1 MVSLS
6 ISRSPSVISSP
17 SRHSL
22 KYESPSPSPS
32 DSHFKSTSSSSSSS
46 SSSNRRDDEDMTITA
61 SLSLVKLKSN
71 ENLHLLA
78 LSSRITELS
87 YSISDIQTRIFEIQ
101 ELRHKSQSS
110 VDSKDAT
117 SVIDQSLS
125 SLDERLET
133 VAAGIKSIN
142 ESLEPALKAGD
153 RTSVVSGHMPS
164 EETLL
169 LRKHSAM
176 LSEWEALQ
184 KEIQVLREELKE
196 DKWLTVF
203 RTVTDQA
210 DGMMSSLEKAVNR
223 CQEFIWKVQSML
235 MDTSTPPTSS
245 LRSEKSPVSY
255 DTFQALLD
263 SFEAKKKHYMP
274 ATTKV
279 LSIIDKG
286 VQDRVTKNG
295 ECLRRHA
302 ESTQRWRN
310 LKERITRTDAD
321 MEHVRRLLTGEDLSA
336 ASSEAGSSTSG
347 TTSKSRPKSG
357 FLGTPPAERQLKE
370 RTHSSSTLSRSIS
383 PFRKLAKKLTGAGS
397 SKSPGTVTPTV
408 PSSYKRVPSSEPGPS
423 LRHRASMLHFMGGST
438 QPTTPV
444 TPSHKHS
451 QSLTPESSPS
461 AKRLERMEMNATLK
475 NKPAWNSSTRVEN
488 EDRSGTVKSSPRRPS
503 VSSSMYR
510 RSDDIPPVPPLYNR
524 SASRSSMASSR
535 PWSPVTSSVST
546 AQSSSTPF
554 SMYRPPSRTNTPGLP
569 MSYRPPSR
577 TNTPGLPASYRPPSR
592 SQLQAPGLPI
602 EPRSRPKTP
611 SHIPTPSKSHWRS
624 MSSSPSDTSRDGDDS
639 LLQRAL
645 SPTNARSQTPGGS
658 VLPARPPSR
667 SMIPVPSV
675 NILSASR
682 PGTSMEAFR
691 PDSSM
696 SFRTSADRA
705 RTPDILKALRATPRL
720 TMPPSSFRESVS
732 PRTPGLS
739 SRPPSRSGAVTPGG
753 ERDGTGVPVHEYA
766 PVNPRDPLDVEIA
779 SLVNNLAHGLIIKR
793 VDPPLRGIPKEG
805 EEIRAQYSFAGPLT
819 SKIVTCKLTTLA
831 RPGASGKT
839 KRVMCRVGGGWQDLR
854 MYVLS
859 RQT

>member
-6 ISRSPSVISSP
+6 ISRSPSLVSSP
-17 SRHSL
+17 SQNSFKHAL
-22 KYESPSPSPS
+22 PSPS
-32 DSHFKSTSSSSSSS
+32 DSHFNSTSSTSSSSSSS
-46 SSSNRRDDEDMTITA
+46 SHKKDDEDMTITA
-61 SLSLVKLKSN
+61 SRSLMKLKSTDKSK
-71 ENLHLLA
+71 EALHLLA
-78 LSSRITELS
+78 LSTRITELS

-110 VDSKDAT
+110 ADSKDA
-117 SVIDQSLS
+117 SGVIDQSLS

-133 VAAGIKSIN
+133 VTAGIKSVN
-142 ESLEPALKAGD
+142 GSLEPLLKAGD
-153 RTSVVSGHMPS
+153 RTSVASGHVPS

-223 CQEFIWKVQSML
+223 CQEFIWKVQSAL
-235 MDTSTPPTSS
+235 NDAGTPSVSS
-245 LRSEKSPVSY
+245 VRSEKSPVSF
-255 DTFQALLD
+255 DTFQSLLD

-302 ESTQRWRN
+302 ESTQRWHN
-310 LKERITRTDAD
+310 LRERIARTDAE
-321 MEHVRRLLTGEDLSA
+321 MGAVRRVLTGEDISA

-347 TTSKSRPKSG
+347 TTSKSRPKNG
-357 FLGTPPAERQLKE
+357 FLQTPQLERSSKE
-370 RTHSSSTLSRSIS
+370 RTHSSNTLSRSIS
-383 PFRKLAKKLTGAGS
+383 PFRRFAKKFTSGGSHKPPPGA
-397 SKSPGTVTPTV
+397 VTPTA
-408 PSSYKRVPSSEPGPS
+408 PASPKRVPSSEPGRS

-438 QPTTPV
+438 QPVTPV

-451 QSLTPESSPS
+451 HSLTPESSPS
-461 AKRLERMEMNATLK
+461 AKRLERMEMNTTLK
-475 NKPAWNSSTRVEN
+475 HRPAWNSSTKVQD
-488 EDRSGTVKSSPRRPS
+488 EDRSGTVKLSPGRPS
-503 VSSSMYR
+503 TSSSMYR
-510 RSDDIPPVPPLYNR
+510 RSDDIPLVPPLYNR

-546 AQSSSTPF
+546 AQSSTTPF
-554 SMYRPPSRTNTPGLP
+554 SMYRPPSRSNTPGLP

-577 TNTPGLPASYRPPSR
+577 SQAQTPGLPM
-592 SQLQAPGLPI
+592 
-602 EPRSRPKTP
+602 EPRSRLRTP
-611 SHIPTPSKSHWRS
+611 SHIPAPSKPHWSS

-639 LLQRAL
+639 LLQRAF
-645 SPTNARSQTPGGS
+645 SPTSPRSHTPGGS
-658 VLPARPPSR
+658 VIPARPPSR
-667 SMIPVPSV
+667 SMIPIPSV
-675 NILSASR
+675 QVMSASR
-682 PGTSMEAFR
+682 PGTSMDYFR

-696 SFRTSADRA
+696 SFRTSADGA
-705 RTPDILKALRATPRL
+705 RTPDILKAMRATPRL
-720 TMPPSSFRESVS
+720 SMPPSSFRESAS
-732 PRTPGLS
+732 PRTPGQG
-739 SRPPSRSGAVTPGG
+739 SRPPSRSGAGTPSG
-753 ERDGTGVPVHEYA
+753 ERDGSGVPVYEYV
-766 PVNPRDPLDVEIA
+766 PVSTRDPLDMEIA
-779 SLVNNLAHGLIIKR
+779 NVVNSLAHGLIIKR
-793 VDPPLRGIPKEG
+793 NDPPLRGTPKEND
-805 EEIRAQYSFAGPLT
+805 EIRAQYSFAGPLT
-819 SKIVTCKLTTLA
+819 TKIVTCKLTTLS
-831 RPGASGKT
+831 RPGASGKS